1 VKVLRI
7 VRIVRVLRIARILVM
22 PHAKIKIYNA
32 GLKDMDVTP

>member
-1 VKVLRI
+1 LRI
-7 VRIVRVLRIARILVM
+7 VRIVRLVRIVRIGLM